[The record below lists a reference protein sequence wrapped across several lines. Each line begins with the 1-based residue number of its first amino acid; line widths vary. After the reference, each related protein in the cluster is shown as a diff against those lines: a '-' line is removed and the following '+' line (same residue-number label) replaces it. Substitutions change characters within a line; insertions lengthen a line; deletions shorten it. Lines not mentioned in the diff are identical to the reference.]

1 MQKVKHI
8 LVTVPVEQRHIDLL
22 KAAVPEAEFRFREFM
37 EKEDVA
43 PEDVAWAEVILGNVE
58 PGQLNASE
66 KLRWLQTNSAGVEP
80 YLTPGVLAENTVLT
94 NATGAYGLAISEHM
108 LGMLLEIIK
117 KLELYRDAQ

>member
-1 MQKVKHI
+1 MLRKVKHI

-66 KLRWLQTNSAGVEP
+66 KLRWLQTGKYRAHQCHRRLWAGNFRAYAGHAFGNYQE
-80 YLTPGVLAENTVLT
+80 A
-94 NATGAYGLAISEHM
+94 GALP
-108 LGMLLEIIK
+108 
-117 KLELYRDAQ
+117 